1 MYTEARLLTLAA
13 KKLGKEAT
21 KKELTEL
28 NKLLRENPEI
38 KASLKNILNNWD
50 DIKFDHNLSEKEIDD
65 NITRVLTKV
74 HQQINVPET
83 CRKDK

>member
-21 KKELTEL
+21 KKELAEL
-28 NKLLRENPEI
+28 KKLLRENQEI
-38 KASLKNILNNWD
+38 KASLKNILSNWD
-50 DIKFDHNLSEKEIDD
+50 SIKFDHNLGEKEIDD
-65 NITRVLTKV
+65 NITLVLTKV

-83 CRKDK
+83 CQKDS